1 MATNSWALTTVNN
14 HNEVTVMKLLEIEG
28 KTIDEAIEKACK
40 EFNVPREKLN
50 LEIISEGS
58 SGFLGLIGS
67 QKARIK
73 ASIMSIDVGLD
84 TSFEKS
90 GSRDVL
96 QYTPTVGNEP
106 NETVAIR
113 AKSVLEEI
121 LARMNL
127 DFPVTVE
134 ETSEAIALNI
144 KGAGNGLL
152 IGKKGQTLDAIQY
165 IVNRISN
172 KHGKDRKRIIID
184 TEEYRKRK
192 EKSLIVLAEKL
203 GGKVK
208 KTNKPVTISNLNAH
222 DRRIVH
228 LTLQD
233 DKSLTTKSRG
243 DGAYRKIIILPNKSD

>member
-1 MATNSWALTTVNN
+1 
-14 HNEVTVMKLLEIEG
+14 MKILEIEG

-73 ASIMSIDVGLD
+73 ASIMSIDVDID
-84 TSFEKS
+84 TSFKKTENTSPDTSVKIPAHQRTDGDES
-90 GSRDVL
+90 
-96 QYTPTVGNEP
+96 
-106 NETVAIR
+106 NETAAIR
-113 AKSVLEEI
+113 AKRILEEI
-121 LARMNL
+121 LTRMNL

-134 ETSEAIALNI
+134 ETPEAVTLDI

-165 IVNRISN
+165 IVNRIFN
-172 KHGKDRKRIIID
+172 KYGKDRKRIIID
-184 TEEYRKRK
+184 TEEYRKRRG
-192 EKSLIVLAEKL
+192 EALVMLAEKL
-203 GGKVK
+203 GQKVK

-222 DRRIVH
+222 DRRIIH
-228 LTLQD
+228 LALQT
-233 DKSLTTKSRG
+233 DKFLVTKSRG
-243 DGAYRKIIILPNKSD
+243 EGTLRKIIILPNKSN